1 MNYSVEIAK
10 MFKERENIKSFEP
23 TIGKVVSVEP
33 LSISIFNNQVLLN
46 DKIVE
51 LSNDFC
57 IMTGTC
63 EVDGKSGTCSIDR
76 TLKVGEEVKCI
87 PTSKGQIWFIMR
99 W

>member
-1 MNYSVEIAK
+1 MGYDVGLAK
-10 MFKERENIKSFEP
+10 AFKDRENIVPDEP

-87 PTSKGQIWFIMR
+87 PTSKGQRRFIVR
-99 W
+99 